1 MMSKDL
7 MSKIL
12 QLFWR
17 YLGAIATAL
26 TIAFFAIPQPAY
38 AHHAIGGKTPVNLF
52 EGFLSGLAHPVIG
65 LDHFAFVV
73 AIGLLAVG
81 QRRGALIPAGF
92 VVAAMLGTVI
102 HVFQIDL
109 PAAEVAIAVSVI
121 IFGAM
126 LVWRDR
132 PHWLI
137 TLGLGAIAGLF
148 HGYAYGEAIIG
159 AQMFPLFAYLLGFT
173 LIQYGVALVAFLVG
187 NLALQKSA
195 NSSPAWLRLSGLAIC
210 AIGVVFLT
218 SSVMG

>member
-1 MMSKDL
+1 MSKDL

-65 LDHFAFVV
+65 LDHLAFVV

-81 QRRGALIPAGF
+81 QQRGALIPAGF

>member
-1 MMSKDL
+1 MSKDL

-12 QLFWR
+12 QQSQR
-17 YLGAIATAL
+17 CLGAIATAL

-38 AHHAIGGKTPVNLF
+38 AHHAIGGKTPVNLL

-65 LDHFAFVV
+65 LDHLAFVV

-109 PAAEVAIAVSVI
+109 PAAEVAIAFSVI

-126 LVWRDR
+126 LLWRDR
-132 PHWLI
+132 PHWLL

-187 NLALQKSA
+187 NLAVQKSA
-195 NSSPAWLRLSGLAIC
+195 NSSPTWLRLSGLAIC

-218 SSVMG
+218 SSAMG

>member
-17 YLGAIATAL
+17 YLGLIATAL

-65 LDHFAFVV
+65 LDHLAFVV

>member
-1 MMSKDL
+1 MSKVL
-7 MSKIL
+7 MSQIL

-17 YLGAIATAL
+17 YLGLIATAL

-65 LDHFAFVV
+65 LDHLAFVV

>member
-1 MMSKDL
+1 MSKDL

-17 YLGAIATAL
+17 YLGLIATAL

-65 LDHFAFVV
+65 LDHLAFVV